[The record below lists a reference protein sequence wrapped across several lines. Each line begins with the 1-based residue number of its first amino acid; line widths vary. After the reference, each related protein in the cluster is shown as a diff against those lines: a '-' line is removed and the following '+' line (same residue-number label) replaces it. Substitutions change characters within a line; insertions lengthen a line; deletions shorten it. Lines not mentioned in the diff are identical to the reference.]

1 MITEALIIDIET
13 RTAIAP
19 EMARHMEAKIEPP
32 KNYRDAD
39 KINAYLEEKRRA
51 VYERAALSPLTAE
64 VAVVGLAWRCEGAT
78 EWMIEALDAD
88 KGGEEKLLRALD
100 ARVTALDPRRIVTY
114 NGTRFDIPFLAA
126 RYTIRGLTS
135 YPWPTG
141 RDYQHIDMFRLLGE
155 QGSLEQ
161 WSIALGMGS
170 KGVSGA
176 DVPAL
181 IAAGEWDTVREHC
194 KDDVA
199 CTAELYDRVI
209 ACCRIGK

>member
-1 MITEALIIDIET
+1 MITAALIIDIET
-13 RTAIAP
+13 RTAVAP
-19 EMARHMEAKIEPP
+19 EMARYMEARIEPP

-64 VAVVGLAWRCEGAT
+64 VAVAGLAWRGEGAT
-78 EWMIEALDAD
+78 EWELEVLDARY
-88 KGGEEKLLRALD
+88 GEEQLLRALD
-100 ARVTALDPRRIVTY
+100 ERVTALDPRRIVTY
-114 NGTRFDIPFLAA
+114 NGTRFDIPFISA
-126 RYTIRGLTS
+126 RYAIRGMSS
-135 YPWPTG
+135 YQWPTG
-141 RDYQHIDMFRLLGE
+141 KDYQHIDMFRLLGE

-161 WSIALGMGS
+161 WSIALGMGN
-170 KGVSGA
+170 KGFSGA

-194 KDDVA
+194 EDDVA